1 MSGRFAE
8 RTGVSDI
15 RYAQPDDHFCCVGT
29 RKTPR
34 RNLFDAI
41 KCSRILTEWYK
52 KRLGQY
58 VKKIG
63 LKQLEH
69 PEVISVPVR
78 SMVRLN
84 MH

>member
-15 RYAQPDDHFCCVGT
+15 RYAQPDDHFCCVCT

-41 KCSRILTEWYK
+41 KCSRILTERYK
-52 KRLGQY
+52 KRLDQY
-58 VKKIG
+58 VKK
-63 LKQLEH
+63 LDLSSWNTQKSSPFQ
-69 PEVISVPVR
+69 SDQW
-78 SMVRLN
+78 SA
-84 MH
+84 